1 MTIDTLPT
9 DPFILLSFIN
19 TRLRDRYSS
28 LDALCDDMNVSRSD
42 IEARLGAIGY
52 VYDSSLNKFI

>member
-1 MTIDTLPT
+1 MTFDTLPH
-9 DPFILLSFIN
+9 DPVILLGVIN
-19 TRLRDRYSS
+19 TKLRDYYPT

-52 VYDSSLNKFI
+52 AYE

>member
-42 IEARLGAIGY
+42 IEARLGAVGY
-52 VYDSSLNKFI
+52 VYDSTLNKFI